1 MYNNLLAE
9 IARKRLT
16 KQDIREKL
24 NVSQSTFYS
33 KLNGETSFTLDEAF
47 LIYKSFFPEIDFLY
61 LFERS
66 EN

>member
-24 NVSQSTFYS
+24 DVSQSTFYS
-33 KLNGETSFTLDEAF
+33 KLNGETSFTLDEAK
-47 LIYKSFFPEIDFLY
+47 LIQKTFFPEIDFLY
-61 LFERS
+61 LFERK
-66 EN
+66 E